1 MDNKVGSIAAG
12 IGSLMFPQVFL
23 AKKLIDLAVSAVES
37 DKSTEKSTT
46 PELRE
51 HAERQELEQRI
62 KQANAK
68 IAQEYAIAARI
79 QTAEE
84 VEMEECYE
92 YVASGNGG
100 FQANLATGDVGVTA
114 GGETRRVSKRIYR
127 FKGGLQ
133 LDCLSDQVEISA
145 SLSK

>member
-1 MDNKVGSIAAG
+1 MEKKAMNMGVDAAL
-12 IGSLMFPQVFL
+12 SMFPGALL
-23 AKKLIDLAVSAVES
+23 AKKLFELASSAVDN
-37 DKSTEKSTT
+37 DKDIASIST
-46 PELRE
+46 PNLRE
-51 HAERQELEQRI
+51 QAERHELEQRI

-92 YVASGNGG
+92 YVRGGSGGI
-100 FQANLATGDVGVTA
+100 QANLTTGDVGVNA
-114 GGETRRVSKRIYR
+114 SSEVRRVSKRTYR

-133 LDCLSDQVEISA
+133 IDALPD
-145 SLSK
+145 